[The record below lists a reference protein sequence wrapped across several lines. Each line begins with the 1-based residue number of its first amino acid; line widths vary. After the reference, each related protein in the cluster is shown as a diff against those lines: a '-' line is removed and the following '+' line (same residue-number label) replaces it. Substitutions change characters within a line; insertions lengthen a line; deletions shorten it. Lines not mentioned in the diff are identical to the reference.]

1 MQYQLPLA
9 AIFVSATLSFA
20 QQPPTPP
27 VTSPVKAPNATT
39 PALTPAQAPPPVVAD
54 DAVVLTIGTE
64 KITKAQFDAILATLP
79 DQQRAQASTPAGR
92 KRLAESLADM
102 KVLDQEAHDRKI
114 DQTPKV
120 QTLMKLQADQVLAQN
135 LYQAL
140 ADGAKVDDAM
150 VKSYYDTHK
159 QEWDEVKAKHILI
172 RFKGSPVPVRTGA
185 KDLTEEEALAK
196 ITEIRGKIV
205 AGGNFSDLAKAE
217 SDDTGSAKEGGDLGP
232 AFPHGRMVPQ
242 FEQAAFA
249 AKVGEV
255 TEPVKS
261 QFGYHIIVVES
272 HETKTMEQARPEIE
286 AKLKPQA
293 AQQQA
298 QAALIELRKKKSIVF
313 DESYFGK

>member
-1 MQYQLPLA
+1 
-9 AIFVSATLSFA
+9 
-20 QQPPTPP
+20 
-27 VTSPVKAPNATT
+27 
-39 PALTPAQAPPPVVAD
+39 
-54 DAVVLTIGTE
+54 
-64 KITKAQFDAILATLP
+64 
-79 DQQRAQASTPAGR
+79 
-92 KRLAESLADM
+92 
-102 KVLDQEAHDRKI
+102 
-114 DQTPKV
+114 
-120 QTLMKLQADQVLAQN
+120 
-135 LYQAL
+135 
-140 ADGAKVDDAM
+140 
-150 VKSYYDTHK
+150 
-159 QEWDEVKAKHILI
+159 
-172 RFKGSPVPVRTGA
+172 VRTGA